1 MAFEWNSDAANAPVQ
16 NNDYS
21 ALPPGIYRAIIA
33 DVQDKQTKAGTGA
46 YLNIE
51 FQIHGGRYD
60 GRKVWEICNYAN
72 PNETAVRIGFQTLKA
87 IGAALGL
94 PEKFQ
99 PSDMLDK
106 MVLIDL
112 IIDKKDE
119 KRNKVKGYKPD
130 SYSAPV
136 AGGTNVTPSGSD
148 TDGGD
153 LPF

>member
-1 MAFEWNSDAANAPVQ
+1 MAFEWNETAANAPAQ
-16 NNDYS
+16 SNDFS

-33 DVQDKQTKAGTGA
+33 DVQDKPTKAGTGA

-60 GRKVWEICNYAN
+60 GRKVWEICNYSN

-94 PEKFQ
+94 AEKFQ
-99 PSDMLDK
+99 PGDMLDK
-106 MVLIDL
+106 MLLIDL
-112 IIDKKDE
+112 IVDKADS
-119 KRNKVKGYKPD
+119 KRNKIKGYKPD
-130 SYSAPV
+130 SYTAPV
-136 AGGTNVTPSGSD
+136 AASASVSPSD
-148 TDGGD
+148 DG